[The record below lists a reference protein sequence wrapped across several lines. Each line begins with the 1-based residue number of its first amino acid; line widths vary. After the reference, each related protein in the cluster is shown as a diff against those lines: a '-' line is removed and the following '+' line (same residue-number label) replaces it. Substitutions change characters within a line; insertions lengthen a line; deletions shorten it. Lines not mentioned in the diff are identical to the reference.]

1 MKDLHDSSEDGGG
14 SGYNLEVKQMG
25 LLHGLSLGN
34 EENEESRMSHQD
46 FGLSN
51 KGMVK
56 VLLNEGTGLW

>member
-34 EENEESRMSHQD
+34 EENEESRMSH
-46 FGLSN
+46 
-51 KGMVK
+51 
-56 VLLNEGTGLW
+56 